1 MLSDLLKELH
11 ESREWENIVKKQK
24 KLSEERNSSLL
35 DWSCELW
42 EKISK
47 ADLIRKEIA
56 FIEWL
61 INACKKVKDKTL
73 RLMLIDDLNKSINWR
88 TNILLGY
95 TNEMWLERLDLD
107 YFYKPDVYR
116 KYNFWLECLENLPNK
131 LAEIEAKK
139 EEVDAQIEVADL
151 DESYNALSNLSNGL

>member
-35 DWSCELW
+35 DGSCELW

-47 ADLIRKEIA
+47 ADLLRKEIA

-95 TNEMWLERLDLD
+95 TNEMWLERIDLD

-131 LAEIEAKK
+131 LAEKEAEK

-151 DESYNALSNLSNGL
+151 EESYNALSNLNNGL